1 MWFLLLLLLVL
12 VLTGALWLVVKI
24 ALAVALGVFLGLAAV
39 IAVVWWRVRRALL
52 GGGGRW
58 RRVPGSRVIVRYR
71 GDPPA

>member
-52 GGGGRW
+52 GGNSRW
-58 RRVPGSRVIVRYR
+58 RRVPGSQVTVRYR
-71 GDPPA
+71 SDPPD